1 MLENIWI
8 IIKEYGSMLITGIGV
23 TLGLS
28 FVGTLIGLFIALILT
43 IMRVQEPKQMDVKI
57 SIFFKKIVSGFA
69 RIYVTIF
76 RGTPMIVQAV
86 IFYYSFYQLG
96 IKWSPFAAGLFTVSL
111 NTAAYLTE
119 VLRGG
124 ITAIDKGQ
132 IEAAKS
138 IGLTNI
144 QAFINIVFP
153 QAIKNSF
160 ASIGNEFIVNIKDT
174 AVLSTIMVVD
184 IFSVANR
191 AAGKYYL
198 YVEAMVIAAVIYLCI
213 TYLTSKLLKM
223 IEKKMNVEVKDIV
236 SSN

>member
-1 MLENIWI
+1 MLDSIWM
-8 IIKEYGSMLITGIGV
+8 IIKEYGSMLLSGIGV
-23 TLGLS
+23 TLGLAL
-28 FVGTLIGLFIALILT
+28 FGTIIGLVIALFLT
-43 IMRVQEPKQMDVKI
+43 VLRVQTPRPNDSKLVVL
-57 SIFFKKIVSGFA
+57 FKKIVSTFA
-69 RIYVTIF
+69 RLYVTLF

-86 IFYYSFYQLG
+86 IFYYSFYQMG
-96 IKWSPFAAGLFTVSL
+96 IRWSPYAAGLFTVSL

-124 ITAIDKGQ
+124 IASIDRGQ
-132 IEAAKS
+132 VEGAKS
-138 IGLTNI
+138 IGMSNLQT
-144 QAFINIVFP
+144 FIYIVFP

-198 YVEAMVIAAVIYLCI
+198 YVEAMILAAFIYLLI
-213 TYLTSKLLKM
+213 TFITSKVLIL
-223 IEKKMNVEVKDIV
+223 IEKKMNIETKAIV

>member
-1 MLENIWI
+1 MLKNIWAI
-8 IIKEYGSMLITGIGV
+8 LQEYGSTFVSGIGV
-23 TLGLS
+23 TLALA
-28 FVGTLIGLFIALILT
+28 LIGTIFGLFFSLILT
-43 IMRVQEPKQMDVKI
+43 ILRVQVPRPNDSRIVKI
-57 SIFFKKIVSGFA
+57 LKRIASGFA
-69 RIYVTIF
+69 RFYVTIF

-86 IFYYSFYQLG
+86 IFFYSFYQMG

-124 ITAIDKGQ
+124 ITSIEKGQ
-132 IEAAKS
+132 VEAARS
-138 IGLTNI
+138 IGMTHF
-144 QAFINIVFP
+144 QTFIYIVFP

-184 IFSVANR
+184 IFSVANK

-198 YVEAMVIAAVIYLCI
+198 YVEAMIIAALIYLTI
-213 TYLTSKLLKM
+213 TYITSKVLIL
-223 IEKKMNVEVKDIV
+223 IEKKLKVETKEIV

>member
-1 MLENIWI
+1 MFKSIWLI
-8 IIKEYGSMLITGIGV
+8 IEEYGSMLISGIGV
-23 TLGLS
+23 TLGLALI
-28 FVGTLIGLFIALILT
+28 GTIIGLFIALFLT
-43 IMRVQEPKQMDVKI
+43 VLRVQTPKPSDSKLV
-57 SIFFKKIVSGFA
+57 IFLKKVASGFA
-69 RIYVTIF
+69 KFYVTIF

-86 IFYYSFYQLG
+86 IFFYSFYQMG
-96 IKWSPFAAGLFTVSL
+96 IRWSPFAAGLFTVSL

-124 ITAIDKGQ
+124 ISSIDKGQ
-132 IEAAKS
+132 VEAAKS
-138 IGLTNI
+138 IGMNNI
-144 QAFINIVFP
+144 QSFIYIVFP

-184 IFSVANR
+184 IFSVANK

-198 YVEAMVIAAVIYLCI
+198 YVEAMILAAIIYLCI
-213 TYLTSKLLKM
+213 TYATSKLL
-223 IEKKMNVEVKDIV
+223 IFVEKKMHVETKEIV

>member
-8 IIKEYGSMLITGIGV
+8 IIIEYGSMLISGIGV

-28 FVGTLIGLFIALILT
+28 LIGTMIGLFIALFLT
-43 IMRVQEPKQMDVKI
+43 IMRVQTPRQNDGKI
-57 SIFFKKIVSGFA
+57 MIVFKKLVSSFA
-69 RIYVTIF
+69 KIYVTIF

-86 IFYYSFYQLG
+86 IFYYSFYQMG
-96 IKWSPFAAGLFTVSL
+96 IRWSPFVAGLFTVSL

-124 ITAIDKGQ
+124 ISSIDKGQ

-138 IGLTNI
+138 IGLNNM
-144 QAFINIVFP
+144 QVFIYIVFP

-198 YVEAMVIAAVIYLCI
+198 YVEAMIIAAVIYLCI
-213 TYLTSKLLKM
+213 TYITSNVLKFV
-223 IEKKMNVEVKDIV
+223 EKKLNVEVKDIV